1 MPMLVQRNWL
11 QGREAGRCCDR
22 CFESSATIAGIYARA
37 DRKFGDRPGRAYGWR
52 SRVRGDK
59 SKLAEDGYLLSPRD
73 FFDLCGGGVVFA
85 IAPTTGERRLE
96 VVLRDDAAEHFA
108 RVAVDAHDAERPFA
122 LGQLAQQAVKASRGR
137 VSPPTRPLRV

>member
-1 MPMLVQRNWL
+1 MLKGRSSQRSAARSWCHL
-11 QGREAGRCCDR
+11 SDLLRGRI
-22 CFESSATIAGIYARA
+22 ESSGI
-37 DRKFGDRPGRAYGWR
+37 GRAERTGWR

-59 SKLAEDGYLLSPRD
+59 SKLAEDGYLLSPREL
-73 FFDLCGGGVVFA
+73 FDLCGVVVFA
-85 IAPTTGERRLE
+85 IAPTIGERRLK

-137 VSPPTRPLRV
+137 VSPPTRPFRV